1 MSAVDQAKP
10 IPAAGRAS
18 KSLRSSE
25 LLLSTL
31 RYAILIVLAATWVFP
46 FYWMFSSAL
55 KDDSQVYTIPPVLV
69 PNPAHW
75 NNFVDAWTHNNF
87 NRYAF
92 NSIFYYCIP
101 VTIFTVV
108 SSTIVAYGFSRIKW
122 YGRELLFGLCLATL
136 SVGFYLVGQGIQNA
150 GRPAEKA
157 VVL

>member
-1 MSAVDQAKP
+1 MSAIDQAKP

-18 KSLRSSE
+18 RSLRTTE

-31 RYAILIVLAATWVFP
+31 RYVILIVLAATWVFP

-101 VTIFTVV
+101 VTIFTVA

-122 YGRELLFGLCLATL
+122 YGRELLFA
-136 SVGFYLVGQGIQNA
+136 
-150 GRPAEKA
+150 RPARNDAPREP
-157 VVL
+157 VNVIVNWTPDPSR